1 MPNFTE
7 LPERRFVDKA
17 KNLSLS
23 GKDSDTYFDGET
35 LEAILEEIEKLKAK
49 KLYRHLISVELTLQN
64 LSAKVCKFE
73 LICDK
78 SAFSSLNALF
88 SYFRN
93 NLVLNQEVWVNIEN
107 SNLYKGFTYLRF
119 TKIGASTL
127 FPYLQISSAY
137 EELNLSSGLVNLWS
151 ETFDN
156 TQASAKMTNFVDSI
170 IQIG

>member
-1 MPNFTE
+1 MPNFTN
-7 LPERRFVDKA
+7 LPERHFVDKA
-17 KNLSLS
+17 KKLSF
-23 GKDSDTYFDGET
+23 GDQDKDTYFDGET

-49 KLYRHLISVELTLQN
+49 KLYRHLISVELALQN

-78 SAFSSLNALF
+78 PAFSSLNTLF

-93 NLVLNQEVWVNIEN
+93 NLALNQEVWVNIEN
-107 SNLYKGFTYLRF
+107 SNLYKGFTYLKF
-119 TKIGASTL
+119 TKIETSTM

-137 EELNLSSGLVNLWS
+137 EELNLSDGTVALST

-156 TQASAKMTNFVDSI
+156 TQASVKMTNFVDNVV
-170 IQIG
+170 QIA